1 MGKYNLTQLRAILED
16 TIMNNR
22 THKHYDRTVELAS
35 LYKKIMTGE
44 NQQELIVSYKPRETE
59 DQKEQRI
66 NITNT
71 RTKYVSNKIVSVFK
85 RVPRSDVTID
95 NIYFDGIDDS
105 QQVKIKVDEISASF
119 TNFHK
124 GLSMVD
130 YLTEAF
136 EHYSFYDPNAWML
149 IEINPDPKQE
159 KKAKTYPV
167 EIPSDQAINYEWTNH
182 DLEFLIIKQGC
193 DVVEKKEQ
201 KNTHPDRAES
211 GKFKMDQRI
220 QSAIDRHTM
229 TSVRPGSKFILYAPD
244 YAIEYF
250 EVAVAE
256 KSFTEVEEVTFA
268 GYQFI
273 DLKIGEQ
280 IRRFASKE
288 YNTKSKVTPAKQ
300 FGFIKDP
307 QTNRETFVGQLD
319 PAIHIMKDLINTK
332 SEYDLVK
339 AVHGFLQK
347 IQYAD
352 VCRFEELYEQNADRC
367 LDGKLRVS
375 GRTCPECKGLGLKVH
390 RSVQDIILK
399 KWPEDKDEFIPLR
412 EAIYYVEVPEH
423 MVKMWKQ
430 EVADL
435 ERDVS
440 FAIFNTNLFDRSE
453 IAVTATEKR
462 LNTDAAY
469 DVLFDYGCQ
478 YSAFVKFVTTMTA
491 IHTNNDDKL
500 VVEHKIT
507 SFSLESTYDYLAQRK
522 MAVESG
528 SPYVVIQAIDMMCL
542 SKQAQDSP
550 INVEW
555 LKAREK
561 FRPFREKSKEE
572 TMYIL
577 AELPATDQKKVLY
590 IYYEDVMDEIENDHK
605 DFASMKYNAQRDL
618 INEVVKQYIPK
629 EQTILDPQ
637 PRKPGS
643 PDIPAADEEDPTP
656 GQIEAMKNDQQPPPP
671 NAN

>member
-1 MGKYNLTQLRAILED
+1 MGKYNRIQLRQILED

-22 THKHYDRTVELAS
+22 THVHYKRTVDLAD
-35 LYKKIMTGE
+35 LYRKIMTGD
-44 NQQELIVSYKPRETE
+44 NQESLIVSYKPRESE
-59 DQKEQRI
+59 AQKEQRI
-66 NITNT
+66 EITNSRT
-71 RTKYVSNKIVSVFK
+71 RYVTNKIVSVFK
-85 RVPRSDVTID
+85 RVPRSDVTTD
-95 NIYFDGIDDS
+95 NIYFDGLDDS
-105 QQVKIKVDEISASF
+105 EQVKMKVGEIQSRF
-119 TNFHK
+119 KNFHK
-124 GLSMVD
+124 GTSMTD

-136 EHYSFYDPNAWML
+136 EHYSFYDPNAWLL
-149 IEINPDPKQE
+149 IEIKTDPDGKSKPT
-159 KKAKTYPV
+159 TYPV
-167 EIPSDQAINYEWTNH
+167 EIPSEQAINYEWTNH

-193 DVVEKKEQ
+193 DVVEKKEA
-201 KNTHPDRAES
+201 KHPDKADS
-211 GKFKMDQRI
+211 GRFHIDTRI
-220 QSAIDRHTM
+220 QNAIDRHNQT
-229 TSVRPGSKFILYAPD
+229 VVKPGAKFVMYAPD
-244 YAIEYF
+244 FALEYF
-250 EVAVAE
+250 EVATE
-256 KSFTEVEEVTFA
+256 DKSFTEVEETTLQ
-268 GYQFI
+268 GYEFI
-273 DLKIGEQ
+273 NLKVGDS
-280 IRRFASKE
+280 IRRFAVKE

-300 FGFIKDP
+300 FGYLKDP
-307 QTNRETFVGQLD
+307 KTNRETFVGQLE
-319 PAIHIMKDLINTK
+319 PAIHLLRDLINTK

-352 VCRFEELYEQNADRC
+352 VCRFEDVFEQNADRC
-367 LDGKLRVS
+367 LDGKLRIS
-375 GRTCPECKGLGLKVH
+375 GRECPECRGLGLKIH

-399 KWPEDKDEFIPLR
+399 KWPEDKEEFIPLR

-435 ERDVS
+435 ERDCS

-462 LNTDAAY
+462 INTDAAY

-500 VVEHKIT
+500 VVDHKIT

-522 MAVESG
+522 MAVEAG

-542 SKQAQDSP
+542 AKQAQDSP

-577 AELPATDQKKVLY
+577 AELPATDPKKVLY
-590 IYYEDVMDEIENDHK
+590 IYFEDVMDEIENTVK
-605 DFASMKYNAQRDL
+605 DFASMKFEAQREL
-618 INEVVKQYIPK
+618 IKGVVEKYIPEEK
-629 EQTILDPQ
+629 TLLDPQ
-637 PRKPGS
+637 PRKPKS
-643 PDIPAADEEDPTP
+643 NDIPSTEEDPMDPEDAKKQGLKPTP
-656 GQIEAMKNDQQPPPP
+656 PA